1 MVVEPPDELEI
12 VEEEK
17 DKIEEEDTERVE
29 RALLYDKSRR
39 SMSVLHPSER

>member
-1 MVVEPPDELEI
+1 MVVEPPNEMEI

-17 DKIEEEDTERVE
+17 DKIEEEDIERVD

-39 SMSVLHPSER
+39 SMSVLHPSEK